1 MSRDA
6 KKFSRTNDDAPTAS
20 TVDDEP
26 ALPAVG
32 IDDLTPPYGA
42 ALIAGLAVFALYAI
56 TLAPTTAFWDTSEY
70 IATGEIMGIPHPP
83 GNPLFVVLARAWSIL
98 LVPLGLSVAVK
109 INLFSTLMSATAHAL
124 WFLVVHHI
132 LRHFSTDRVFRLA
145 GAGAAVLVSATA
157 FTVWNQSNV
166 NEKVYTVSLLTIAL
180 LSWLA
185 VRWQENLGNGKDE
198 KLLVLMAF
206 VLALSVGNH
215 LMAFLAAPAIG
226 LFILWV
232 HPQTLLNWRLYVAG
246 LIAAIVGLSI
256 HLFLPIR
263 AGLSPIINEAAPT
276 CPDIGSAIT
285 AVVSYGKSG
294 CIALSEA
301 LNRSQYSKP
310 PLVPRQAPLA
320 DQFVNYLQYFDWQW
334 ARSLGGE
341 QGVFARVRL
350 PFTMLFSGLGIWGA
364 VEHYRRDKAS
374 FIYVATLF
382 ATLSI
387 ALVYYL
393 NFKYG
398 YSLLAPVADRSL
410 HEVRERDY
418 FFVVSFSVWGL
429 WAGMGIATLWK
440 EAANEVGAGL
450 KKTSPILGLAVL
462 PLVLNWSWATRSYDY
477 AARDWAY
484 NLLQS
489 VEPYSVLFTNGDNDT
504 FPLWYLQ
511 EVEGIRRDVTVI
523 VTSYLNTDWYTKQ
536 LKDLTTPCGEIDP
549 GSDWTVIQCQRP
561 YDPTNTPAAYVTDPG
576 DTAGDT
582 PIVVESIAVPTK
594 SILPLT
600 DEQIEEAAVAYTR
613 LDQGVTIQIGNI
625 EARLPGGMLLQP
637 WQRFALTLLVESIDD
652 RPIYFASSGNA
663 AASLGVQQYLVRQG
677 LAFRLSNGAPADN
690 PRYTSLR
697 QSPYLPVTGEFVDR
711 ERTALLVDDVFI
723 HRGGI
728 PEWDHWPDI
737 ATIGI
742 PNYYSWVYL
751 ALVEAAVSSG
761 DTEARDRYELMA
773 QQWQILGTPEQAGL

>member
-1 MSRDA
+1 
-6 KKFSRTNDDAPTAS
+6 
-20 TVDDEP
+20 
-26 ALPAVG
+26 
-32 IDDLTPPYGA
+32 
-42 ALIAGLAVFALYAI
+42 VFALYAI

-83 GNPLFVVLARAWSIL
+83 GHPLFVVLARAWSIL
-98 LVPLGLSVAVK
+98 LTPLGLSAAVK
-109 INLFSTLMSATAHAL
+109 VNLFSSLMSATSHGL

-132 LRHFSTDRVFRLA
+132 LRHFSEDRVFRLV
-145 GAGAAVLVSATA
+145 GASAAVLVSATA

-185 VRWQENLGNGKDE
+185 VRWQEKLGTGKDDN
-198 KLLVLMAF
+198 LLVLMVF

-246 LIAAIVGLSI
+246 LAAAVLGLSI

-263 AGLSPIINEAAPT
+263 AGLGPVINEAAPT
-276 CPDIGSAIT
+276 CPDIGSAIA
-285 AVVSYGKSG
+285 AVATYGKAG
-294 CIALSEA
+294 CTALAEA

-310 PLVPRQAPLA
+310 PLVPRQAPLG
-320 DQFVNYLQYFDWQW
+320 QQIVNYLQYFDWQW
-334 ARSLGGE
+334 ARSLAGE
-341 QGVFARVRL
+341 STVFPRIRL
-350 PFTMLFSGLGIWGA
+350 PFTMLFTGLGLWGA
-364 VEHYRRDKAS
+364 IEHFRRDKAS

-382 ATLSI
+382 GTLSV

-398 YSLLAPVADRSL
+398 YSLLAPVADRGL

-429 WAGMGIATLWK
+429 WAGMGVATLWR
-440 EAANEVGAGL
+440 EAAAEAGATL
-450 KKTSPILGLAVL
+450 KKASPILVLAFI
-462 PLVLNWSWATRSYDY
+462 PLFLNWGWATRTYDY
-477 AARDWAY
+477 SARDWAY
-484 NLLQS
+484 NLLMS

-536 LKDLTTPCGEIDP
+536 IKGLTTPCADGVDP
-549 GSDWTVIQCQRP
+549 SSDWTVIQCQRP
-561 YDPTNTPAAYVTDPG
+561 YTAENTPAAYVTDPSQ
-576 DTAGDT
+576 AGDKIPLVVASIT
-582 PIVVESIAVPTK
+582 PPTK
-594 SILPLT
+594 SVFPLT
-600 DEQIEEAAVAYTR
+600 DEQIDEASVSYSR
-613 LDQGVTIQIGNI
+613 LEQSVSIQIGNI
-625 EARLPGGMLLQP
+625 QAQLAGGQLLAP
-637 WQRFALTLLVESIDD
+637 WQRFALTLMVESIDD

-663 AASLGVQQYLVRQG
+663 AISLGVQPYLVRQG
-677 LAFRLSNGAPADN
+677 LAFKLHNGPLEEVAA
-690 PRYTSLR
+690 YTELQ
-697 QSPYLPVTGEFVDR
+697 QSPYVPVTGAWVDDG
-711 ERTALLVDDVFI
+711 RTSVLLDDVFV

-728 PEWDHWPDI
+728 PHEWDHWPDI

-751 ALVEAAVSSG
+751 AVVQSSLQKG
-761 DTEARDRYELMA
+761 DASAMDRYQSEA
-773 QQWQILGTPEQAGL
+773 EAWSSLGTTGAPGL